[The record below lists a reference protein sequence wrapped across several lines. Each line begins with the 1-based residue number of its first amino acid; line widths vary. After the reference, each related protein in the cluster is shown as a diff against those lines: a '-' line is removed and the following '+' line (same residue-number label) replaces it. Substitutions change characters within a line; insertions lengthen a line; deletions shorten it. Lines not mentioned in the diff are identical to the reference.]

1 MRKSLLVVFGV
12 VMFALG
18 AYSAPSAQR
27 TADENVPYLP
37 QLPQV
42 GQQIEF
48 GSTGRC
54 QVVRVAREWVKCSEV
69 PQWRNVYNGQ
79 MYSLHPLTD

>member
-1 MRKSLLVVFGV
+1 MRKSLLVMFGV

-27 TADENVPYLP
+27 TATENAPDLP
-37 QLPQV
+37 QTPEV
-42 GQQIEF
+42 GQQVEF
-48 GSTGRC
+48 RGSGRC
-54 QVVRVAREWVKCSEV
+54 KVVQVAREWVKCAEV

-79 MYSLHPLTD
+79 IQFAPH